1 MQRFLAL
8 LFTLVT
14 ASAFGAAGD
23 LKLTQRNPTDTG
35 FIERTVAAQANALIA
50 FSAGGLPTTIAPSAL
65 PVSAAMQTALDAKA
79 AATHSHSAAD
89 ITSGLLAADR
99 LATGSALQVLR
110 RNSANTALEFATIS
124 AGGGDMTRAT
134 YDANADNVVDSAAAV
149 AWSGVTGKPT
159 TLSGYGITD
168 AAANGSV
175 TGSGLTMAT
184 ARLLGRSTA
193 GTGAPEEITVG
204 SGLTLSGGTLS
215 ASGGSSTIGVPLDFG
230 TNPGEVVVFNSSVT
244 TQTVGTPHS
253 YRFQIDGND
262 ILKVYAENDGAG
274 GLQNRRVE
282 VNGAPL
288 LTAASAYGAGTAY
301 TLTTTAAAVTLGT
314 TSPAITLPY
323 AGTWRVT
330 YGVQLNYSGATITT
344 QSAAIKLRRT
354 NNTAAD
360 LANSSL
366 TLVLPPA
373 TTATYTAENATKT
386 VIYTTSLA
394 NDAVTIFANLDV
406 AAGAGSVTAAAGGT
420 WILAERLY

>member
-79 AATHSHSAAD
+79 SSTHSHSAAD

-149 AWSGVTGKPT
+149 AWSGITSKPT

-168 AAANGSV
+168 AQPLDSDLTSIAALSTSSFGRSLLTQSDAAAARTTLGISDVWIIAISDESTALSAGTAKVTFRAPRAATVTAVRSSV
-175 TGSGLTMAT
+175 GTASTSGLVTIDINEGGVSILSTVLTIDANEKTSTTAAT
-184 ARLLGRSTA
+184 AAVISDTSIADDAEITIDIDSA
-193 GTGAPEEITVG
+193 GTGAKG
-204 SGLTLSGGTLS
+204 
-215 ASGGSSTIGVPLDFG
+215 A
-230 TNPGEVVVFNSSVT
+230 
-244 TQTVGTPHS
+244 
-253 YRFQIDGND
+253 
-262 ILKVYAENDGAG
+262 KV
-274 GLQNRRVE
+274 
-282 VNGAPL
+282 
-288 LTAASAYGAGTAY
+288 
-301 TLTTTAAAVTLGT
+301 
-314 TSPAITLPY
+314 AIY
-323 AGTWRVT
+323 VT
-330 YGVQLNYSGATITT
+330 Y
-344 QSAAIKLRRT
+344 
-354 NNTAAD
+354 
-360 LANSSL
+360 
-366 TLVLPPA
+366 
-373 TTATYTAENATKT
+373 
-386 VIYTTSLA
+386 
-394 NDAVTIFANLDV
+394 
-406 AAGAGSVTAAAGGT
+406 
-420 WILAERLY
+420 